1 MKRYILQRFMQTC
14 VVLIGV
20 TLVTFILLN
29 IIPGDPA
36 SLMMERKADPDTIA
50 RIRHELGLDRAYTVQ
65 YVEFLKN
72 AVKGDFG
79 TSFFQRE
86 EVVVM
91 IMRAF
96 KVTIKLGTYALGFAI
111 FSGILVG
118 TIAAVFRGTIID
130 RLMMLISMIGL
141 SAPVFWIAIILQI
154 ILGLKFDLLPISG
167 IEANYSYVLP
177 TIALGTRYAASL
189 ARLTRTSMLDVL
201 TQDYIR
207 TARSK
212 GLNEFVVIMKHAFKN
227 ASVPILTFL
236 GITVK
241 YILGG
246 SMLTETVFSIPG
258 LGKLMIDAIMTRDIP
273 VIQGSV
279 VYIAT
284 LFVLINLLI
293 DIIYGIVDPRVRI
306 EKGA

>member
-1 MKRYILQRFMQTC
+1 MQTC

-65 YVEFLKN
+65 YVDFLKN